1 MPREFQNPG
10 GSQNDASAK
19 SYRFDTA
26 KHAANRRPS
35 SEVPVLF
42 RLQNLQKNP
51 EFAAVVPAAA
61 EKKSPELSMET
72 KQQAKSGIA
81 GAPKP
86 TVAQSAE
93 PIGAPA
99 VASSV
104 PAPITDRRSSSSRPW
119 STNVILLGI
128 GFAVVGLLVKSSGS
142 NSTTVAINTPAANT
156 PSNAVAAVPPQTTD
170 TTSSNSQTT
179 KSADLLVK
187 TDAAKPEESFSIEPL
202 AAPKL
207 PAPMVLSL
215 SNESNDA
222 LSPSSETANSNGDAA
237 ANTSVAVSS
246 ESTSNSKIDESL
258 TIGSPTQSSID
269 FNQPSPTPRSTLKSV
284 AIPNSVTSSDQAREP
299 EFTQT
304 NFANGSMSPSKNEKS
319 PSGST
324 VITNPHVL
332 EPREPIAV
340 TAAAPPQIIST
351 STPDL
356 ETEELFKLRMAT
368 MESQQQAMAMGR
380 QPVTSAPQQQVMQ
393 QQVMQ
398 QQVPQQQ
405 VPQQQPTAQWNP
417 ASGSFGPNANMVS
430 VPMQPNSVYVSPAVQ
445 SPSYNQPVQPAPQGY
460 GVSQVYGA
468 PPSYGAPQAFNVP
481 AKNPNTVNPPPSNT
495 TQASVNTTAP
505 ASVRQPYVPISG
517 SFNPDRF
524 GLPENVPSPTS
535 QSLQPTGQ
543 NSTPIPVSGG
553 YQPLSPQFQYQP
565 TNGN

>member
-42 RLQNLQKNP
+42 RLQNLQKSP
-51 EFAAVVPAAA
+51 DFAAVAPATA
-61 EKKSPELSMET
+61 EKKSPELSMDT
-72 KQQAKSGIA
+72 KRQDKSGIA
-81 GAPKP
+81 GAPKAA
-86 TVAQSAE
+86 VAQTAE
-93 PIGAPA
+93 TVSAPA
-99 VASSV
+99 AASTV
-104 PAPITDRRSSSSRPW
+104 PNPITDRRSSSSRPW

-156 PSNAVAAVPPQTTD
+156 PSNAVAAVQPQTTD

-179 KSADLLVK
+179 KPADLLVK
-187 TDAAKPEESFSIEPL
+187 TDAAKPEESFSIAPL

-222 LSPSSETANSNGDAA
+222 LSPSSETANSNGDASDA
-237 ANTSVAVSS
+237 TTANTSVAVSS

-269 FNQPSPTPRSTLKSV
+269 FNQPSPAPRSTLKSV

-304 NFANGSMSPSKNEKS
+304 NFANGAMSPSKNEKS

-332 EPREPIAV
+332 EPRDPIAS
-340 TAAAPPQIIST
+340 TTAAPPQIIST

-368 MESQQQAMAMGR
+368 MESQQQAMAIGR
-380 QPVTSAPQQQVMQ
+380 QPVTSAPQQQVM
-393 QQVMQ
+393 
-398 QQVPQQQ
+398 QQQ

-417 ASGSFGPNANMVS
+417 ASGSFGPNATMVS
-430 VPMQPNSVYVSPAVQ
+430 GPMQPSSVYVSPAVQ

-481 AKNPNTVNPPPSNT
+481 AKNSNTVNPPPSNT
-495 TQASVNTTAP
+495 TQNSVNTTAP